1 MVRGRKVRKQG
12 VKKSFVEVTHMDV
25 LKNEPS
31 QVDWK
36 GGAGSVFV
44 LVSLAHFYFVG
55 QMMA

>member
-1 MVRGRKVRKQG
+1 M
-12 VKKSFVEVTHMDV
+12 KKSFVEVTHMDV